1 MVSFSFCPSLFQ
13 FLSSFIIPDPFPV
26 GELVGEVDEGELV
39 GEVDEGELA
48 GDVDEG
54 PKVAAGLTGDLLV
67 SAELGVT
74 AASA

>member
-26 GELVGEVDEGELV
+26 GELVGEVDEGEL
-39 GEVDEGELA
+39 A

-54 PKVAAGLTGDLLV
+54 PKVAAGLTGDPLV